1 MNTYVNRAGGHRR
14 VLEIEWAVKNGRDF
28 VPSPKKQRKVRGKK
42 RKVAVERICEEAT
55 SMGQSSIGQS
65 SLDDGE
71 DGERGFGDGEGA
83 TIKVKEEYEGQ
94 TTIHETPAKRT
105 RCEVKIE
112 H

>member
-14 VLEIEWAVKNGRDF
+14 VLEIEWAVKNGKDF

-71 DGERGFGDGEGA
+71 DGERGFGHGEGA

-105 RCEVKIE
+105 RCEVKME